1 MSFISFLEDNV
12 WVPIVAGVVLLI
24 AVVVIIYCIC
34 TRCRRCHRFDY
45 TALRDEQSLPQKIRF
60 EKTQQENILRD
71 EAWMSCQFYMR
82 SNPQYDSVQRMEN
95 IGSRFGRHWF
105 SVKDSM
111 NKENVL
117 TITQLCSNIP
127 IPFSSSTRRTLKE
140 LFSILKHPY
149 IFPTTDIDFVIDQKL
164 VVVVQPVASRGSL
177 KDYIFQKRYS
187 GSYEEKYFHK
197 TKGLINTQVKLFGR
211 QILEALLFL
220 DSKGFPTHG
229 HLRSSNVMMSDGCC
243 TLAAIENSFLG
254 YTSKLYPLIQKKVG
268 KQIDAIDSVCFGHL
282 FYEMCTGKQLQTAH
296 PSPVALSECKSPDAV
311 NVLNYIFEN
320 RSGKYPSIKEIS
332 ELDFFCH
339 EKLLELAKF
348 NPAPISYSQPMK
360 SLLKTVKKGRQLSK
374 KSSFRKTTSI
384 EKKTKDAKM
393 NSSSKSLSK
402 SSAPP
407 PPKAPPPPLAPA
419 PPPPPAK
426 GPPPPPAVNAPA
438 ATTERSAL
446 LGDIRHGMKLK
457 KTTTNDRSAP
467 KV

>member
-1 MSFISFLEDNV
+1 MSFRTFLEDNV

-24 AVVVIIYCIC
+24 AVVIIIYCM
-34 TRCRRCHRFDY
+34 CRRCRRFDY

-187 GSYEEKYFHK
+187 GCYQDKYFHK

-211 QILEALLFL
+211 QILEALLYL

-229 HLRSSNVMMSDGCC
+229 HLTSSNVMISDGCC

-254 YTSKLYPLIQKKVG
+254 YTSKLYPLIQKKIS

-282 FYEMCTGKQLQTAH
+282 FYEMCTGKQLLTAH
-296 PSPVALSECKSPDAV
+296 PTPVDLSECKSPDAV
-311 NVLNYIFEN
+311 N
-320 RSGKYPSIKEIS
+320 IS

-374 KSSFRKTTSI
+374 KSSLRKTTSI
-384 EKKTKDAKM
+384 EKSSKDAKM
-393 NSSSKSLSK
+393 YSSSKSLSK
-402 SSAPP
+402 SSAQPTKAPPAPVAPP
-407 PPKAPPPPLAPA
+407 PPKAPPPPLA

-438 ATTERSAL
+438 ASNERSAL
-446 LGDIRHGMKLK
+446 LGDIRHGLKLK
-457 KTTTNDRSAP
+457 KATTNDRSAP

>member
-1 MSFISFLEDNV
+1 
-12 WVPIVAGVVLLI
+12 
-24 AVVVIIYCIC
+24 
-34 TRCRRCHRFDY
+34 RCRRFDY

-187 GSYEEKYFHK
+187 GSYQDKYFHK

-211 QILEALLFL
+211 QILEALLYL

-229 HLRSSNVMMSDGCC
+229 HLTSSNVMISDGCC
-243 TLAAIENSFLG
+243 TVICRLAAIENSFLG
-254 YTSKLYPLIQKKVG
+254 YTSKLYPLIQKKIS

-282 FYEMCTGKQLQTAH
+282 FYEMCTGKQLLTAH
-296 PSPVALSECKSPDAV
+296 PTPVDLSECKNPDAV

-320 RSGKYPSIKEIS
+320 RSGKYPSINEIS

-374 KSSFRKTTSI
+374 KSSLRKTTSI
-384 EKKTKDAKM
+384 EKSSKDAKM
-393 NSSSKSLSK
+393 YSSSKSLSK
-402 SSAPP
+402 SSAQPTKAPPAPVAPP
-407 PPKAPPPPLAPA
+407 PPKAPPPPLA

-438 ATTERSAL
+438 ATNERSAL
-446 LGDIRHGMKLK
+446 LGDIRHGLKLK
-457 KTTTNDRSAP
+457 KATTNDRSAP

>member
-1 MSFISFLEDNV
+1 M
-12 WVPIVAGVVLLI
+12 
-24 AVVVIIYCIC
+24 
-34 TRCRRCHRFDY
+34 CRRCRRFDY

-187 GSYEEKYFHK
+187 GCYQDKYFHK

-211 QILEALLFL
+211 QILEALLYL

-229 HLRSSNVMMSDGCC
+229 HLTSSNVMISDGCC
-243 TLAAIENSFLG
+243 TVICRLAAIENSFLG
-254 YTSKLYPLIQKKVG
+254 YTSKLYPLIQKKIS

-282 FYEMCTGKQLQTAH
+282 FYEMCTGKQLLTAH
-296 PSPVALSECKSPDAV
+296 PTPVDLSECKNPDAV

-374 KSSFRKTTSI
+374 KSSLRKTTSI
-384 EKKTKDAKM
+384 EKSSKDAKM
-393 NSSSKSLSK
+393 YSSSKSLSK
-402 SSAPP
+402 SSAQPTKAPSAPVAPP
-407 PPKAPPPPLAPA
+407 PPKAPPPPLA

-438 ATTERSAL
+438 ATNERSAL
-446 LGDIRHGMKLK
+446 LGDIRHGLKLK
-457 KTTTNDRSAP
+457 KATTNDRSAP

>member
-34 TRCRRCHRFDY
+34 TRCRRCRRFDY